1 MYEKRSWAGFYLIV
15 LLTGLS
21 FLPLRSL
28 KFDFNS
34 ESFFPDGDPDLVFF
48 QEFREQFSSQVDDEF
63 IFIGLKNNKGI
74 FDQGF
79 LAKADSL
86 SRFISRQ
93 DHILKL
99 YSLTTTNLIYFN
111 GKDVNA
117 RPLIHTSD
125 PSQYKADSA
134 YLFASPEYRDL
145 LVSKDGR
152 SIAIAAFN
160 QQHLDNR
167 QKDRLLGSI
176 RQKTEELGFDETH
189 ITAKIRVERVYISE
203 IEKNLQKYLV
213 ISLTL
218 IALVLYIL
226 FRSLKAILI
235 PLMIIGVSIAW
246 TLSLISLTG
255 HSLDIISSLLPP
267 ILAAICMSDVIHIST
282 HYIEKL
288 RQGLPKQEALHKTYQ
303 EIGMATFFT
312 CCTIAAGFLTLGI
325 TDIIPIRNFGF
336 FAAAGILLSFGLTL
350 VALYAY
356 YTLTPAPAVVTAAG
370 ADRRWNKW
378 LAWCFRFLLG
388 NKLLLFLLMAVLAG
402 LAGFYSS
409 KVEVNSSLLQ
419 EIPRNN
425 PMLDDYRFMER
436 DFSGTRTF
444 EMALTIQK
452 QPGSFFQPEIMKEA
466 AEVEQFLKDS
476 CGIGYIISP
485 LSLFRG
491 ANKAFHGGD
500 TGYFKLPGSP
510 EEVSRYYEAI
520 TQTEYADE
528 LQHYLLPDGS
538 RIRISGRQPNLSVK
552 EFEPVKEKID
562 RFFRGKNYA
571 FAHRIS
577 GSALLLDKMTYS
589 LTNNLFT
596 GIFFDA
602 LVICIIALLLL
613 RNWIVMLIIL
623 IPNVLPLVFM
633 AGMMGLMGINLKADT
648 SVIFAIA
655 LGLAVDDSI
664 HFLSRLRL
672 ELSRG
677 LSLAYA
683 VKRTYLSTG
692 KAIVITALVLL
703 SGFMTLLASSFGG
716 TFYVG
721 LLISLCLFFAMLL
734 ELTLTPLL
742 ILLLLKMKS
751 GNKPRSL
758 SNKEIDTPNQL

>member
-21 FLPLRSL
+21 FIPLRSL
-28 KFDFNS
+28 RFDFNS
-34 ESFFPDGDPDLVFF
+34 ENFFPDGDPDLVFF
-48 QEFREQFSSQVDDEF
+48 QEFREQFSSHIDDEF
-63 IFIGLKNNKGI
+63 IFIGLKNREGL
-74 FDQGF
+74 FDREF
-79 LAKADSL
+79 LVKADSL

-93 DHILKL
+93 EHILKL
-99 YSLTTTNLIYFN
+99 YSLTSANLIYFN
-111 GKDVNA
+111 GQEVNA
-117 RPLIHTSD
+117 RPLIHTGD
-125 PSQYKADSA
+125 PSQYAADSA
-134 YLFASPEYRDL
+134 YLFASPEYRNL

-160 QQHLDNR
+160 QPHLSNG

-176 RQKTEELGFDETH
+176 RQKTDELGFDETH
-189 ITAKIRVERVYISE
+189 ITAKIRVERIYIIE
-203 IEKNLQKYLV
+203 IEKNLRKYLV
-213 ISLTL
+213 ISLSL
-218 IALVLYIL
+218 IALALYIL
-226 FRSLKAILI
+226 FRSVKAILI
-235 PLMIIGVSIAW
+235 PLLIIGVSITW
-246 TLSLISLTG
+246 TLSLIALTG

-267 ILAAICMSDVIHIST
+267 ILAAICMSDIIHITT
-282 HYIEKL
+282 HYIEQL
-288 RQGLPKQEALHKTYQ
+288 RQGLPKQQALHKTYR
-303 EIGMATFFT
+303 EIGLATFYT
-312 CCTIAAGFLTLGI
+312 CCTIATGFVTLGI

-356 YTLTPAPAVVTAAG
+356 YTLTPVPSVVKAVH
-370 ADRRWNKW
+370 ADHRWNRF
-378 LAWCFRFLLG
+378 LAGCFRFLLG
-388 NKLLLFLLMAVLAG
+388 NKRLLFLLMSVLTG
-402 LAGFYSS
+402 LAFFYTA
-409 KVEVNSSLLQ
+409 KIEVDSSLLQ

-425 PMLDDYRFMER
+425 PMLDDYRFMEK

-452 QPGSFFQPEIMKEA
+452 QPGSFFDTKTMKEVE
-466 AEVEQFLKDS
+466 EVEQFLKDS

-500 TGYFKLPGSP
+500 TGYLRLPGSP

-520 TQTEYADE
+520 AQTEYADE

-562 RFFRGKNYA
+562 RFMREKKYA
-571 FAHRIS
+571 FSHRIT

-589 LTNNLFT
+589 LTQNLFT

-613 RNWIVMLIIL
+613 RNWAVLLIIL
-623 IPNVLPLVFM
+623 LPNLLPLFFM
-633 AGMMGLMGINLKADT
+633 AGMMGLLGINLKADT

-692 KAIVITALVLL
+692 KAIVITTLVLL

-721 LLISLCLFFAMLL
+721 MLISLCLFCAMLM

-742 ILLLLKMKS
+742 ILLLLKRKQR
-751 GNKPRSL
+751 KH
-758 SNKEIDTPNQL
+758 SNALNNNEIDSVKRL